1 MAHSGVTRNGNGVCP
16 RIPKSGYN
24 VLFPN
29 LALSMELPGMAMYI
43 IYTLPFH
50 CKNIIATFG
59 NWKEPD
65 LETYYVSKSG
75 SFQFPKVAIMFCFQ
89 IWLFP
94 WSCQEWPKL
103 AMYMFP
109 WSCQEWQ
116 WCVQDLETDTLPLLA
131 ITEHTPLLFLATPEW
146 PDLETVTL
154 PLLAIT
160 DTFAIPG
167 NSKIWKQILP
177 LLAITEH
184 TCHYKMS
191 RIWTHLYIASF
202 GTS

>member
-1 MAHSGVTRNGNGVCP
+1 MAMVCAQEF
-16 RIPKSGYN
+16 PK
-24 VLFPN
+24 VAIMFCFQIWLFPW
-29 LALSMELPGMAMYI
+29 SCQEWQCI
-43 IYTLPFH
+43 
-50 CKNIIATFG
+50 
-59 NWKEPD
+59 
-65 LETYYVSKSG
+65 YVSKSG

-131 ITEHTPLLFLATPEW
+131 ITEHTPLPFLATPEC
-146 PDLETVTL
+146 
-154 PLLAIT
+154 AR
-160 DTFAIPG
+160 FG
-167 NSKIWKQILP
+167 NSYINNCHFWQSLTPLP
-177 LLAITEH
+177 FLATPRFGNRYCHCWQSLSTHAIIG
-184 TCHYKMS
+184 HYKMS

-202 GTS
+202 G